1 MICLINDYAVFT
13 LYYQNTKYIEFV
25 TFLKSII
32 KEGIK
37 LLIQYLKS
45 DTVLYI
51 YKYSICIYI
60 KNIFIGLIGPNED
73 IMVRGTTYHFYCV
86 EDKFK

>member
-51 YKYSICIYI
+51 YKYPSVSTSRIY
-60 KNIFIGLIGPNED
+60 L
-73 IMVRGTTYHFYCV
+73 
-86 EDKFK
+86 